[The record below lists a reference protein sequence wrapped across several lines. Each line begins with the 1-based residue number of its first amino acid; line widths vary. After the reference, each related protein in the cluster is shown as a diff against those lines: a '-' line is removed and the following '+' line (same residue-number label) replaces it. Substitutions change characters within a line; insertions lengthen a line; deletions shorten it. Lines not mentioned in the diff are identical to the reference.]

1 MYSKKLP
8 LWIPMI
14 LWVTRIA
21 MAQIPTDGL
30 VAYFP
35 FDGNAN
41 DESGNNFLTS
51 SAGINFGFDRFSNNS
66 STGTFDSPQDII
78 SATIPAINKRNDW
91 SISLWVKPNSIL
103 GTQVLLLNGYNKNCS
118 QNPSPCDANGYGI
131 SIVNGLI
138 RLEKLNISAISSN
151 YTISN
156 PNSWTHILITW
167 DQSNNIRFII
177 NGRITRTLVD
187 NYLPIMPTEFIVGRW
202 QYPVPG
208 NTYHNFTGELD
219 EILLYNRAI
228 SISEANQIYL
238 NGCSEFFTQTPIVSF
253 SGSTLEVNTYIGAN
267 YQWYYNN
274 TSITGANTSV
284 YDGTMSAGTYTVTIT
299 NAACQA
305 SSEWFFTQDQVLL
318 QNGLR
323 AYYPFNGNANDESG
337 NGWNVESIVGS
348 TLYSNNRFFKSIS
361 SFEFNGANKLITSFP
376 GVTGTK
382 SKTVSMWIKPNPSRQ
397 NTSQTI
403 VQWGKVNSFGGA
415 ARFEINQGGI
425 KGEVGFNISEAAY
438 NFKSHDIDIYD
449 GKWHMIT
456 WVIEQNSTTQNA
468 KIYIDKQFLGGGS
481 WSCCNGSHTTLISN
495 VIQEDPLTIGNFY
508 KNIYQAPYYGFTDD
522 IKIYD
527 RALNPS
533 EVSAL
538 YSEGCPGFVAEFNYG
553 SVPYCQINFA
563 APQGTVTG
571 GHFVS
576 QTGLEINTVSGL
588 VNLQASQPGV
598 YNIEYHV
605 PAQYGCTS
613 FSGFAPLTISGV
625 ENQTSTI
632 NICANGTKT
641 LTGTNAVSWIE
652 LGGLGSISDNLFTSN
667 GTAGFATVVG
677 INADGCTSA
686 PIAFE
691 IAPNPVNTT
700 SADAVPVAGTKIL
713 SGTGGNIFV
722 HNSGVGSVAENEF
735 SAGLIPGTAQIS
747 YINTI
752 TGCSTSFT
760 QLVSN
765 GYEIAPVSVNDCSTL
780 PFVIPIQTPVNI
792 GPGVIGL
799 DIELNYNTS
808 IMTPTGVAY
817 LGSVVTTLGE
827 GVVDTY
833 VDGSILHINISYNGA
848 GELSGSGLI
857 VAPEFVLISGTT
869 AAVYTVGG
877 GNVKESYLLYE
888 ADVNLNSELFTVLHY
903 LPTFTG
909 HVFHWGN
916 TANPVINN
924 TNTLSGI
931 LTATALES
939 CASLG
944 KTSGTDAAGTFSIE
958 MGEGNYGI
966 AISRDI
972 PTDAPVMDVINGF
985 DAVMIT
991 RIRNGS
997 LANPTVEQLIAADV
1011 NGSGSITSGDR
1022 TLLRRRTLMQDT
1034 QFPGNVPDWKFYDIT
1049 TTFSNFNRNS
1059 VPAVLTCIPLN
1070 SYIEDGCP
1078 KMESHS
1084 FTGILIGDVDGSYV
1098 TDFNEGQ
1105 NLRTSAEAQV
1115 IYDLSAATTDSKGIT
1130 DLPVRVVYSG
1140 TVYSFD
1146 AIMEYDDSALSVQ
1159 SVSLRD
1165 EKNSKKSEPV
1175 AYNHYKK
1182 NLLLATVD
1190 NENGFENESYFLS
1203 VKAKKLKTELKAAD
1217 LGIISAYVNGKRVAV
1232 IVNED
1237 AANSIKFF
1245 GINFVNIYPNPSE
1258 TGVFMLEFSYSAKVE
1273 YLVYNAYG
1281 SEVSHGNLSA
1291 IASKSELNLSPLPK
1305 GVYFL
1310 KLTSG
1315 MDTVVRKIV
1324 ID

>member
-1 MYSKKLP
+1 MKRIGFTLSLYDRQKIKLHINGILVNQVNNNLPISVNNNP
-8 LWIPMI
+8 LLI
-14 LWVTRIA
+14 
-21 MAQIPTDGL
+21 
-30 VAYFP
+30 
-35 FDGNAN
+35 GN
-41 DESGNNFLTS
+41 S
-51 SAGINFGFDRFSNNS
+51 
-66 STGTFDSPQDII
+66 
-78 SATIPAINKRNDW
+78 
-91 SISLWVKPNSIL
+91 
-103 GTQVLLLNGYNKNCS
+103 
-118 QNPSPCDANGYGI
+118 GYG
-131 SIVNGLI
+131 N
-138 RLEKLNISAISSN
+138 E
-151 YTISN
+151 
-156 PNSWTHILITW
+156 H
-167 DQSNNIRFII
+167 
-177 NGRITRTLVD
+177 
-187 NYLPIMPTEFIVGRW
+187 
-202 QYPVPG
+202 
-208 NTYHNFTGELD
+208 
-219 EILLYNRAI
+219 
-228 SISEANQIYL
+228 
-238 NGCSEFFTQTPIVSF
+238 
-253 SGSTLEVNTYIGAN
+253 
-267 YQWYYNN
+267 
-274 TSITGANTSV
+274 
-284 YDGTMSAGTYTVTIT
+284 
-299 NAACQA
+299 
-305 SSEWFFTQDQVLL
+305 
-318 QNGLR
+318 
-323 AYYPFNGNANDESG
+323 FNGNIDNMR
-337 NGWNVESIVGS
+337 I
-348 TLYSNNRFFKSIS
+348 YS
-361 SFEFNGANKLITSFP
+361 
-376 GVTGTK
+376 
-382 SKTVSMWIKPNPSRQ
+382 
-397 NTSQTI
+397 
-403 VQWGKVNSFGGA
+403 
-415 ARFEINQGGI
+415 
-425 KGEVGFNISEAAY
+425 
-438 NFKSHDIDIYD
+438 
-449 GKWHMIT
+449 
-456 WVIEQNSTTQNA
+456 
-468 KIYIDKQFLGGGS
+468 
-481 WSCCNGSHTTLISN
+481 
-495 VIQEDPLTIGNFY
+495 
-508 KNIYQAPYYGFTDD
+508 
-522 IKIYD
+522 
-527 RALNPS
+527 RALNQA

-538 YSEGCPGFVAEFNYG
+538 YSEGCPGFVAEFSYG
-553 SVPYCQINFA
+553 SAPYCQLNFA

-598 YNIEYHV
+598 YNVEYHV

-613 FSGFAPLTISGV
+613 FSGFATLTISGV

-857 VAPEFVLISGTT
+857 VAPEFTLISGTT

-924 TNTLSGI
+924 TNTLSGV

-944 KTSGTDAAGTFSIE
+944 KTSGTDATGTFSIE
-958 MGEGNYGI
+958 MGERNYGV

-1049 TTFSNFNRNS
+1049 TTFSNYNRNS

-1140 TVYSFD
+1140 TVYSLD
-1146 AIMEYDDSALSVQ
+1146 AMMEYDDNALSVQ
-1159 SVSLRD
+1159 SVGLKD

-1203 VKAKKLKTELKAAD
+1203 IKVKKLKTALKPAD
-1217 LGIISAYVNGKRVAV
+1217 LGTLSAYINGKRVAV
-1232 IVNED
+1232 TVNED
-1237 AANSIKFF
+1237 AANSIQSFNI
-1245 GINFVNIYPNPSE
+1245 GSVNIYPNPSE
-1258 TGVFMLEFSYSAKVE
+1258 TGVFQLEFSYSAKVE
-1273 YLVYNAYG
+1273 YSVFNGYG
-1281 SEVSHGNLSA
+1281 VEMNQGSLSA
-1291 IASKSELNLSPLPK
+1291 VASKAELNLSSLPK

-1310 KLTSG
+1310 KLSSG
-1315 MDTVVRKIV
+1315 TDVTVKKIV